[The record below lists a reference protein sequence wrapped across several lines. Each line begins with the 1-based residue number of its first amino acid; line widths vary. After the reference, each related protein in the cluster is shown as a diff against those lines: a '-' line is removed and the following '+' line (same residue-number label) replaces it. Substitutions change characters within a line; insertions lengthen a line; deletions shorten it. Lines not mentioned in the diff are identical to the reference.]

1 MSVLPLTGEVNKNR
15 FGVLVHWLLP
25 LLLLHGE
32 CQRALV
38 IGRKHTENIVIDFH
52 RHSIPSLGIGSHDYI
67 KMAPRIVESDRRCQ
81 KWCEKGVCT
90 GRVKRY
96 FWIPPRCWGRWS
108 DKMNRADCL
117 PERSLCTIGDF
128 EHLQRSPASSVKSPL
143 SPGRDRCQMKR
154 IGEIQLPSIPS
165 IPRIQAPAGRWRS
178 L

>member
-67 KMAPRIVESDRRCQ
+67 KIALSAIIDVKSGNERR
-81 KWCEKGVCT
+81 ENGVCT
-90 GRVKRY
+90 GALNVIY
-96 FWIPPRCWGRWS
+96 EPPP
-108 DKMNRADCL
+108 DLLVD
-117 PERSLCTIGDF
+117 
-128 EHLQRSPASSVKSPL
+128 
-143 SPGRDRCQMKR
+143 
-154 IGEIQLPSIPS
+154 GEI
-165 IPRIQAPAGRWRS
+165 RETAPTASQTGLFVYDW
-178 L
+178 